1 MGGILD
7 FLFGSPAFLIFG
19 AYTVVMVVG
28 LGMLLHLQLG
38 LAGIGNFG
46 VVGFWGLGLY
56 AFGVLTV
63 RYDLTFFLALLGAT
77 AIAGAAGIVMGW
89 VVSNLDVDG
98 VLGATLSFAAIVF
111 FLTDSERDL
120 TGGRIG
126 LGTIDFPFDVGS
138 RTDLAWLAILVV
150 IVGAL
155 MYYVRRV
162 HRAPYGRLL
171 IATGFNE
178 PLAQSLRKPTF
189 RTKMILF
196 AWTSAA
202 MGLIGA
208 LYASFVHF
216 LFPTQ
221 VTVGITIAVI
231 VALVLGGQQRTW
243 GALVGALLTIAL
255 FDIVIQLYVPLPRTV
270 FQQAFPVAKQMIF
283 GLLLIVLLLYRP
295 LGILGRMRRE
305 NYARGVTHE

>member
-1 MGGILD
+1 MDAVLD
-7 FLFGSPAFLIFG
+7 WLFASPSFLIFG
-19 AYTVVMVVG
+19 TYTVVMVIG
-28 LGMLLHLQLG
+28 LGLLLHLQLG

-46 VVGFWGLGLY
+46 VVGFWGLGMY
-56 AFGVLTV
+56 AFGILTV
-63 RYDLTFFLALLGAT
+63 EYNVTYFLALLAAT
-77 AIAGAAGIVMGW
+77 AIAGAAGMVIGW
-89 VVSNLDVDG
+89 VISDLDVDG
-98 VLGATLSFAAIVF
+98 VLGTTLAFAAIVF

-126 LGTIDFPFDVGS
+126 LGTIDFPFDIGD
-138 RTDLAWLAILVV
+138 RTDLAWLTILIV

-155 MYYVRRV
+155 AYYVWRV

-178 PLAQSLRKPTF
+178 PLARSLRKPTF

-196 AWTSAA
+196 GWTSAA

-208 LYASFVHF
+208 LYASMVHF

-221 VTVGITIAVI
+221 VTVGLTITVI

-243 GALVGALLTIAL
+243 GALVGALLTVAL
-255 FDIVIQLYVPLPRTV
+255 FDIVIQLYVPLPATV
-270 FQQAFPVAKQMIF
+270 FEQAFPVAKQAAF
-283 GLLLIVLLLYRP
+283 GALLIILLLYRP

-305 NYARGVTHE
+305 KFVRGVTHE

>member
-1 MGGILD
+1 MGGLLD

-19 AYTVVMVVG
+19 FYTVVMVVG
-28 LGMLLHLQLG
+28 LGLLLHLQLG

-63 RYDLTFFLALLGAT
+63 TYDLNYFLALLGAT
-77 AIAGAAGIVMGW
+77 AIAGAAGVVIGW

-98 VLGATLSFAAIVF
+98 VLGVTLSFAAIVF
-111 FLTDSERDL
+111 FLTDSERNL

-126 LGTIDFPFDVGS
+126 IGTIDFPFDIGD
-138 RTDLAWLAILVV
+138 RTDLAWLGILVV

-155 MYYVRRV
+155 TFYVWKV

-178 PLAQSLRKPTF
+178 PLAQSLGKPTF

-202 MGLIGA
+202 MGFIGA
-208 LYASFVHF
+208 LYASMVHF
-216 LFPTQ
+216 LFPEQ
-221 VTVGITIAVI
+221 VSVGLTIAVI

-243 GALVGALLTIAL
+243 GALVGAVLTIAL

-270 FQQAFPVAKQMIF
+270 FEQALPVAKQMIF
-283 GLLLIVLLLYRP
+283 GAVLIVLLLFRP
-295 LGILGRMRRE
+295 LGILGRMKRE
-305 NYARGVTHE
+305 EYVRGVIHE

>member
-1 MGGILD
+1 MSGLLD

-28 LGMLLHLQLG
+28 LGLLLHLQLG

-63 RYDLTFFLALLGAT
+63 RYDLNFFFALVAAT
-77 AIAGAAGIVMGW
+77 AIAGAAGIVIGW
-89 VVSNLDVDG
+89 VISNLDVDG
-98 VLGATLSFAAIVF
+98 VLGTTLAFAAIIF
-111 FLTDSERDL
+111 FLSDSERDL

-126 LGTIDFPFDVGS
+126 LGTIDFPFDVGD
-138 RTDLAWLAILVV
+138 RTDLAWLAILLV

-155 MYYVRRV
+155 TYYVWKV

-208 LYASFVHF
+208 LYASMVHF

-221 VTVGITIAVI
+221 LTVGVTIAVI

-243 GALVGALLTIAL
+243 GTLIGALLTIAL
-255 FDIVIQLYVPLPRTV
+255 FDIIIKLYVPLPARV
-270 FQQAFPVAKQMIF
+270 FEQAFPVAKQAVF
-283 GLLLIVLLLYRP
+283 GALLVILLLYRP

-305 NYARGVTHE
+305 KYVRGVAHE

>member
-1 MGGILD
+1 MAEVLD
-7 FLFGSPAFLIFG
+7 YLFGSPSFLIFG

-28 LGMLLHLQLG
+28 LGLLLHLQLG

-56 AFGVLTV
+56 TFGVLTV
-63 RYDLTFFLALLGAT
+63 HYDLNFLLGLLGAT
-77 AIAGAAGIVMGW
+77 ALAGVSGVIIGW
-89 VVSNLDVDG
+89 VISNLDVDG
-98 VLGATLSFAAIVF
+98 VLGVTLSFAAIIF
-111 FLTDSERDL
+111 LLTDSERDL

-126 LGTIDFPFDVGS
+126 LGTIDFPFDIGR

-150 IVGAL
+150 IVGL
-155 MYYVRRV
+155 LTYYVWRV

-178 PLAQSLRKPTF
+178 PLARSLRKPTF

-202 MGLIGA
+202 MGFLGA
-208 LYASFVHF
+208 LYASMVHF

-221 VTVGITIAVI
+221 VSVGLTIAVI
-231 VALVLGGQQRTW
+231 AALVLGGQQRTW
-243 GALVGALLTIAL
+243 GTAIGALLTIAL
-255 FDIVIQLYVPLPRTV
+255 FDIVIFLYVPLPAAV
-270 FQQAFPVAKQMIF
+270 FEQAFPVFKQAVF

-305 NYARGVTHE
+305 KYVRGVSG